1 MYRKSKSLNALP
13 NQKKVKSKCNGI
25 VKLINLLLTFNREEL
40 EAKKKLRKQGFGIP
54 FRFSIDENMI
64 FSLAKKVKT
73 ILSKES
79 SLLKLKTNNQPI
91 YIFGDI
97 HGQYSDLIRF
107 LELTKLPP
115 KVRLLFLGDY
125 VDRGE
130 NNIEVI
136 VLLFALKIKFS
147 KNVYMIRG
155 NHECSQLNQMYGFQE
170 ECLARYPESGM
181 KLWNTINDTLSFL
194 PIAALINKQIFCVH
208 GGISKDLKSFDEISK
223 LPKGECIPNSG
234 IMCDLTWSDP
244 KKQSNPYADND
255 RGVAYTFNEKALD
268 EFNQRMGIHLVCRA
282 HQVVDAGYK
291 FFSDNKLVTVFSAPN
306 YCGEVGNNG
315 AVMKIDS
322 NMECSFIVL
331 KPVKKIR
338 KRFKSLSISRQ

>member
-1 MYRKSKSLNALP
+1 MDCKSKSLNALT
-13 NQKKVKSKCNGI
+13 NRKKIKSKCDGI
-25 VKLINLLLTFNREEL
+25 VKLINLLLTFNQQEL
-40 EAKKKLRKQGFGIP
+40 EAKKKLKKQGFGIP
-54 FRFSIDENMI
+54 FRFSIDQNMI
-64 FSLAKKVKT
+64 ISLSKKVKS

-79 SLLKLKTNNQPI
+79 SLLKLKTNDKPI

-97 HGQYSDLIRF
+97 HGQFSDLIRF

-136 VLLFALKIKFS
+136 VLLFALKIKFPR
-147 KNVYMIRG
+147 NVYMIRG

-170 ECLARYPESGM
+170 ECLARYPETGM
-181 KLWNTINDTLSFL
+181 KLWETINDTLSYL
-194 PIAALINKQIFCVH
+194 PIAALVNKEIFCVH
-208 GGISKDLKSFDEISK
+208 GGISQNLKSFDEINK
-223 LPKGECIPNSG
+223 LAKGECIPDSG
-234 IMCDLTWSDP
+234 LMCDLTWSDP
-244 KKQSNPYADND
+244 KRQSSEYADND
-255 RGVAYTFNEKALD
+255 RGVAYTFNEKALQ
-268 EFNQRMGIHLVCRA
+268 EFNERLGIQLVCRA

-291 FFSDNKLVTVFSAPN
+291 FFGNNKLVTVFSAPN

-315 AVMKIDS
+315 AVMKVDS

-338 KRFKSLSISRQ
+338 KKYKSLSISRQ